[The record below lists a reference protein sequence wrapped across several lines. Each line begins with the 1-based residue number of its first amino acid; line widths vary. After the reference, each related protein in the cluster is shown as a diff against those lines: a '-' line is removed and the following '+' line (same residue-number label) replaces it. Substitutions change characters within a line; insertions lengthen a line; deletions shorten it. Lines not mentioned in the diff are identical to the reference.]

1 MGVDPVAL
9 RELFPIK
16 RSQRIMRS
24 LTIRAHQNNKRG
36 SEAKQTAE
44 TLEKFDKV
52 DVRPEDLRPFFT
64 GENRFKR
71 DDTDDVEKYL
81 NLKNQNEPKGKDLS
95 PFEIYKCYF
104 SPKILIMYIFIQ

>member
-1 MGVDPVAL
+1 
-9 RELFPIK
+9 
-16 RSQRIMRS
+16 MRS

-64 GENRFKR
+64 VGNRFKR
-71 DDTDDVEKYL
+71 DDFEDYL
-81 NLKNQNEPKGKDLS
+81 ENEPEGKDLS

-104 SPKILIMYIFIQ
+104 SPNILIMYIFIQ